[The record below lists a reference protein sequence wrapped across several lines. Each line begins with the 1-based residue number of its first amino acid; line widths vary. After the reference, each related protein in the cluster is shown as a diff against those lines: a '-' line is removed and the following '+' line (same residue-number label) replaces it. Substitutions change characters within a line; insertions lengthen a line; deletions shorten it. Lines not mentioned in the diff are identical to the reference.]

1 MYAPSNPRKAKRS
14 ELEASTTK
22 MIDAHPGIVI
32 PKKYKTAEQ
41 TASPKK
47 INADINPTKLAIS
60 KGLFEKVIAE
70 SIAKLI
76 IFLTGYLVLPANLT
90 SLMILMVAVLNPR

>member
-1 MYAPSNPRKAKRS
+1 MYSPINPKKAKRR

-32 PKKYKTAEQ
+32 PKKYKTVEQ

-47 INADINPTKLAIS
+47 IDAKIKPARLAIR
-60 KGLFEKVIAE
+60 KGLLEKVIAE

-76 IFLTGYLVLPANLT
+76 IL
-90 SLMILMVAVLNPR
+90 